1 MKITKDQVE
10 HVAHLAR
17 LSLTEEEKIE
27 MTKDMEMIL
36 EFADQINEFTF
47 EDVNATAH
55 VIPINNVFRE
65 DKVSPSMERDVLLA
79 NAPSTEKG
87 CYTVPK
93 VVE

>member
-1 MKITKDQVE
+1 MKITKEQVE

-17 LSLTEEEKIE
+17 LNLSEEEISSLT
-27 MTKDMEMIL
+27 TDMEMIL
-36 EFADQINEFTF
+36 EFADQMNEITF

-55 VIPINNVFRE
+55 VIPLQNVFR
-65 DKVSPSMERDVLLA
+65 DDVLQPSMERETLLE
-79 NAPSTEKG
+79 NAPSHEKG

>member
-17 LSLTEEEKIE
+17 LSLTEEEKVQ

-36 EFADQINEFTF
+36 EFADQINEYTF

-65 DKVSPSMERDVLLA
+65 DEVSPSMDRDVLLK
-79 NAPSTEKG
+79 NAPSKENG

>member
-17 LSLTEEEKIE
+17 LSLTEEEKVQ

-36 EFADQINEFTF
+36 EFADQINEYTF

-65 DKVSPSMERDVLLA
+65 DEVLPSMERDVLLE
-79 NAPSTEKG
+79 NAPSKQDG
-87 CYTVPK
+87 CYNVPK

>member
-17 LSLTEEEKIE
+17 LSLTEEEKVQ

-36 EFADQINEFTF
+36 EFADQINEYTF

-55 VIPINNVFRE
+55 VIPINNVFRDDE
-65 DKVSPSMERDVLLA
+65 VSPSMNRDVLLS
-79 NAPSTEKG
+79 NAPSKENG

>member
-1 MKITKDQVE
+1 MKITKEQVE

-17 LSLTEEEKIE
+17 LSLTEEEKIS

-36 EFADQINEFTF
+36 AFADQINEFKV

-65 DKVSPSMERDVLLA
+65 DNMKPSMDRDKLLA
-79 NAPSTEKG
+79 NAPSIENG
-87 CYTVPK
+87 CISVPK